1 VFSPCTNIYTHF
13 RILGPEKA
21 IAIAMLA
28 LGASLVLRALP
39 YSLTE
44 AGEPYNVIAPPK
56 MFEAMI
62 NATTHSRVD
71 CSTFLEEAECRKK
84 QALQLKA
91 KEGVNLAQ
99 ILTDAFKKDKEKG
112 KGELKAKAKRR
123 KLKKKKMLAA
133 KKRKARKVKAM
144 IKKVKA
150 QRASSDNATQV
161 AADAPKVAGAIY
173 NETHPRQQEQEQ
185 PQQGENMDESKMT
198 VAQKAKKE
206 KERTQAAQK
215 EARQEARDQRKRLHT
230 PGQDWNST
238 TPTSCWSMDAQ
249 ASGEWCNSN
258 CQAGGAS
265 SECASWCCC
274 QVACNG
280 WTEKS
285 MPPSMKA
292 GAQNT
297 TLPEPEFQGVPWGET
312 KKARRAQKRLKQKRK
327 NTQAE
332 EKAQEEETKPQEERA
347 NRKGKRKNRKAAK
360 RVHFD

>member
-1 VFSPCTNIYTHF
+1 
-13 RILGPEKA
+13 
-21 IAIAMLA
+21 
-28 LGASLVLRALP
+28 
-39 YSLTE
+39 
-44 AGEPYNVIAPPK
+44 
-56 MFEAMI
+56 
-62 NATTHSRVD
+62 
-71 CSTFLEEAECRKK
+71 
-84 QALQLKA
+84 
-91 KEGVNLAQ
+91 
-99 ILTDAFKKDKEKG
+99 
-112 KGELKAKAKRR
+112 
-123 KLKKKKMLAA
+123 
-133 KKRKARKVKAM
+133 M

-161 AADAPKVAGAIY
+161 AADAPKVAGSIY
-173 NETHPRQQEQEQ
+173 NETHPQQQQQEEQPQ
-185 PQQGENMDESKMT
+185 PQQGEDADESKMT

-215 EARQEARDQRKRLHT
+215 EARQEAREQRKRLHT

-238 TPTSCWSMDAQ
+238 TSTSCWSMDAQ
-249 ASGEWCNSN
+249 ASG
-258 CQAGGAS
+258 
-265 SECASWCCC
+265 ECASWCCC

-332 EKAQEEETKPQEERA
+332 EKA
-347 NRKGKRKNRKAAK
+347 
-360 RVHFD
+360 

>member
-1 VFSPCTNIYTHF
+1 
-13 RILGPEKA
+13 
-21 IAIAMLA
+21 MLA
-28 LGASLVLRALP
+28 LGASLVLRAAA

-56 MFEAMI
+56 MLA

-71 CSTFLEEAECRKK
+71 CGAFLEEAECRKK
-84 QALQLKA
+84 QALQRKA
-91 KEGVNLAQ
+91 NEGVDLVQ
-99 ILTDAFKKDKEKG
+99 TLQDAFKKEVGTDTG
-112 KGELKAKAKRR
+112 KGELKAMRKAKRR
-123 KLKKKKMLAA
+123 RLKKKKKMLAA

-150 QRASSDNATQV
+150 QRASSDNATQA

-173 NETHPRQQEQEQ
+173 NETHPQQQQEQAAAAAAAA
-185 PQQGENMDESKMT
+185 ESKMT

-206 KERTQAAQK
+206 KEKTQTAQK
-215 EARQEARDQRKRLHT
+215 EARQEAREQRKRLHT

-238 TPTSCWSMDAQ
+238 TSTSCWSMDSQ

-258 CQAGGAS
+258 CQAGGES

-274 QVACNG
+274 EVACNG

-285 MPPSMKA
+285 MPPSMK
-292 GAQNT
+292 GAQNM
-297 TLPEPEFQGVPWGET
+297 TLPEPEYQGVPWGE
-312 KKARRAQKRLKQKRK
+312 KKARRAQKRLSQRRK
-327 NTQAE
+327 KKAGKEGEAAGKGE
-332 EKAQEEETKPQEERA
+332 EKNQEETKP
-347 NRKGKRKNRKAAK
+347 NRKGKRKDRNAAK

>member
-1 VFSPCTNIYTHF
+1 
-13 RILGPEKA
+13 
-21 IAIAMLA
+21 MLA
-28 LGASLVLRALP
+28 LGASLVLRAAA

-56 MFEAMI
+56 VLA

-71 CSTFLEEAECRKK
+71 CGAFLEEAECRKK
-84 QALQLKA
+84 QALQRKA
-91 KEGVNLAQ
+91 KEGVDLVQ
-99 ILTDAFKKDKEKG
+99 ILQDAFKKEVGTDTG

-123 KLKKKKMLAA
+123 RLKKKKKMLAA

-150 QRASSDNATQV
+150 QRASSDNATQAV
-161 AADAPKVAGAIY
+161 ADAPKVAGAIY
-173 NETHPRQQEQEQ
+173 NETRPQQQQQEQPQ
-185 PQQGENMDESKMT
+185 PQQGEDTDESKMT

-206 KERTQAAQK
+206 KEKAQTAQK
-215 EARQEARDQRKRLHT
+215 EARQKAREQRKRLHT

-238 TPTSCWSMDAQ
+238 TSTSCWSMDSQ

-258 CQAGGAS
+258 CQAGGES

-285 MPPSMKA
+285 MPPSMK
-292 GAQNT
+292 GAQNM
-297 TLPEPEFQGVPWGET
+297 TLPEPEFQGVPWGE
-312 KKARRAQKRLKQKRK
+312 KKARRAQKRLSQRRK
-327 NTQAE
+327 KKAGKEGEAAGKGE
-332 EKAQEEETKPQEERA
+332 EKNQEETKP
-347 NRKGKRKNRKAAK
+347 NRKGKRKDRNAAK